1 MREKLLY
8 GGLIFLT
15 VYMITPWVLTRVF
28 GIGVLRKGKRP
39 GQIAFTFD
47 DGPDPVYTP
56 KLLEM
61 LRKHNVKATFFVLGS
76 KAECYPELIRSIH
89 QDGHL
94 IGVHN
99 YTHKSNWLMAPWTV
113 FDKHVTRSADI
124 VEAIT
129 GERPIYYR
137 PPWGIINI
145 FDFWLKRRY
154 RIVLWS
160 LMGRDWNRDISK
172 TKLRNKLLDR
182 MKDGSV
188 VLLHDSGDTF
198 GADADAPYFMLQ
210 ALDDVLAEAA
220 NRGLSC
226 VRIDEMFE
234 ERDNKFATRRSVV
247 AAETAAALSS
257 SGTPAASPQT
267 AAAAR
272 SSRKVSPLSTGKRAL
287 VYVWMLWERCFIRLF
302 HIEVIDQSN
311 PLLRLR
317 VREYSSSYPILLED
331 GESIRK
337 GDRIA
342 ELHLDNDM
350 LFKLGH
356 DSRTSVHLAI
366 QIIRRVEQ
374 LMPQILHLLETDPAY
389 RDVKGLYGI
398 SMIHRGTKQLGFT
411 VQDLPK
417 GLFTRLT
424 QWYLRILMAVI
435 HPQGKERLKTK
446 SELLV
451 PKIIAISKKE
461 LMSRYIA

>member
-15 VYMITPWVLTRVF
+15 VYMVTPWVLTRVF
-28 GIGVLRKGKRP
+28 GIGVLRKGKRR

-56 KLLEM
+56 LLLEM
-61 LRKHNVKATFFVLGS
+61 LRKYNVKATFFVLGS
-76 KAECYPELIRSIH
+76 KAECYPDLIRRIH

-99 YTHKSNWLMAPWTV
+99 YTHKSNWIMPPWTV
-113 FDKHVTRSADI
+113 FQKHVDRSSDI
-124 VEAIT
+124 VESIT
-129 GERPIYYR
+129 GQRPIYYR
-137 PPWGIINI
+137 PPWGIINV
-145 FDFWLKRRY
+145 FDFLLKRRY

-160 LMGRDWNRDISK
+160 LMGRDWNRDIGKS
-172 TKLRNKLLDR
+172 KLRGKLLER
-182 MKDGSV
+182 MQDGSV
-188 VLLHDSGDTF
+188 ILLHDSGDTF
-198 GADADAPYFMLQ
+198 GADADAPFFMLQ
-210 ALDDVLAEAA
+210 ALEDVLAEAA
-220 NRGLSC
+220 KRGLSC

-234 ERDNKFATRRSVV
+234 ERDNKFVPRRSPV
-247 AAETAAALSS
+247 AAETAAALSQS
-257 SGTPAASPQT
+257 NIPAAPVS
-267 AAAAR
+267 R
-272 SSRKVSPLSTGKRAL
+272 SVVRSPLSTSKRAL

-302 HIEVIDQSN
+302 HIEAIDSNN

-317 VREYSSSYPILLED
+317 VREYSGSYPILLED
-331 GESIRK
+331 GESIQK

-350 LFKLGH
+350 LFKIGH

-374 LMPQILHLLETDPAY
+374 LMPQILHLMQTDPAY
-389 RDVKGLYGI
+389 KDVKGLYGI

-411 VQDLPK
+411 VVDLPK
-417 GLFTRLT
+417 GMFTKLT

-435 HPQGKERLKTK
+435 HPQGKDRLKTK

-461 LMSRYIA
+461 LMNRYIA